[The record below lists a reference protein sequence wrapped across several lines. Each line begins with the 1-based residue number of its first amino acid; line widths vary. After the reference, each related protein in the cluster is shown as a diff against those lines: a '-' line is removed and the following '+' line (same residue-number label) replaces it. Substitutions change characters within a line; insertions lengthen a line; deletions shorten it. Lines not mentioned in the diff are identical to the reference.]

1 MVRPYSTEY
10 SAPRISNTS
19 ETKGIKCPNE
29 LRVSVPQMTVR
40 LTSAPNPSGQRRAN
54 LTRARGSGPSRTH
67 GGGGDG
73 QRGCRPVRPRPS
85 PLASS
90 LAPANKTGL
99 PFLSLPTTDEG
110 QVLACRLGARPGHAD
125 QGQGRA
131 APGMQTSQAQP
142 DFPGSRLPTLGTC
155 RTLRLGP
162 VDVFPKPG
170 FQRPLQAAARTWGKE
185 VHTEGSRAHR
195 KALRKRGAPPAA
207 RRQTQATSSRSLPS
221 VPLHAPVNAFQSLP
235 SFCSLGQNLRWRSA
249 NQGKKSNAS

>member
-1 MVRPYSTEY
+1 MQ
-10 SAPRISNTS
+10 A
-19 ETKGIKCPNE
+19 
-29 LRVSVPQMTVR
+29 
-40 LTSAPNPSGQRRAN
+40 
-54 LTRARGSGPSRTH
+54 
-67 GGGGDG
+67 
-73 QRGCRPVRPRPS
+73 RPVWPRPS

-131 APGMQTSQAQP
+131 APGMQTSQAQA
-142 DFPGSRLPTLGTC
+142 DFPGSWLPTLGTC
-155 RTLRLGP
+155 RTLRIRP

-170 FQRPLQAAARTWGKE
+170 FQRPPQAAARTWGKE

-195 KALRKRGAPPAA
+195 KALRSA

-235 SFCSLGQNLRWRSA
+235 SFCSFGQNLRWRSA